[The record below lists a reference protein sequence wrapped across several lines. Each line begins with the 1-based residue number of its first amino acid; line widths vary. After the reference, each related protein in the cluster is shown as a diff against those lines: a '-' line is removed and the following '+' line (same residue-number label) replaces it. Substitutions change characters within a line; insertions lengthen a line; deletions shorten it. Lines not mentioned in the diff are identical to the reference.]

1 MLIVFGPPKGGLLWE
16 GKKIGQLVPLKS
28 VLHLKLAEA
37 VSSHIR
43 KSSIL
48 RRAHGRR
55 AQKVQRWPGVV
66 FVMGAFAE
74 MSGDVSR
81 ICVTIA
87 HELAR
92 TSASHYND
100 HAKRTKGM
108 YIRSPGST
116 RRIAVGPVAFSTAP
130 GASSSTARRTA
141 APTARRRRL
150 MRTTS
155 TATSSLTREGGQLRR
170 LARRAQPLL
179 LLSRFDP
186 PLRGAGGGMM
196 DLFSA

>member
-1 MLIVFGPPKGGLLWE
+1 MELLLLLQACSECVSWMAVAAPFSTHRAHCVRPPKRRAALG

-48 RRAHGRR
+48 RLAHGRR

-87 HELAR
+87 RELAR

-100 HAKRTKGM
+100 HAKQSKGM
-108 YIRSPGST
+108 YISSPGGT
-116 RRIAVGPVAFSTAP
+116 
-130 GASSSTARRTA
+130 RRTA
-141 APTARRRRL
+141 VGSSTLLRRGGREVGG
-150 MRTTS
+150 
-155 TATSSLTREGGQLRR
+155 EGG
-170 LARRAQPLL
+170 
-179 LLSRFDP
+179 
-186 PLRGAGGGMM
+186 GAEKMM